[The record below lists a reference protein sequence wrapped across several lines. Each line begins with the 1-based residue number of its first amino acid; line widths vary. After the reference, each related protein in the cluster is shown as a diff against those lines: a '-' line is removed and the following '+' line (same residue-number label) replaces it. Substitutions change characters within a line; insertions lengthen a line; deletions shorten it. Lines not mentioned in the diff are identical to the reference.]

1 MYGSEIHWLR
11 TNSIDVRIRRAISDI
26 DILSSAICEIF
37 NRKSLKGAKSPKEL
51 RSDDGVRIYRHAG
64 EWVSIVIEMPI
75 QFIRY
80 ILNRHGLFEEKEL
93 EWFKH
98 HRGTL
103 YNKAIELFVKD
114 IRCAV
119 EGLKFEDFETL
130 WFLDAGPGIVYG
142 IDDIFGD
149 VVVKCTKEFKQVGPI
164 VDHLVKE
171 RNVTYW

>member
-11 TNSIDVRIRRAISDI
+11 TNTIDVRIRRAISDV

-37 NRKSLKGAKSPKEL
+37 NRKSLRRKGSKSQEEL
-51 RSDDGVRIYRHAG
+51 RIDDGIRIYHHA
-64 EWVSIVIEMPI
+64 WVSIIIEKPI

-80 ILNRHGLFEEKEL
+80 ILNRHGLFEKKEL
-93 EWFKH
+93 EWFEH

-114 IRCAV
+114 IMCAV

-130 WFLDAGPGIVYG
+130 WFLDAGLDIVYG

-149 VVVKCTKEFKQVGPI
+149 VVVKCAKEFKQVGPI
-164 VDHLVKE
+164 IDHLVKE
-171 RNVTYW
+171 KDVTYG